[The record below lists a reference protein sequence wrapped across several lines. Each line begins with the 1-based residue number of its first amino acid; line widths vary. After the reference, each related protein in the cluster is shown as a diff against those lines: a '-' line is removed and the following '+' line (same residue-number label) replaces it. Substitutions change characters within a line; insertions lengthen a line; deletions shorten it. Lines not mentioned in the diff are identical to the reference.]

1 MKKHIVL
8 FISTLVLVPM
18 LLTACG
24 NSSKK
29 SNKTNIETTEKLPI
43 PTTENKAI
51 AKSLNKE
58 LNKDGEVATVKVEP
72 EIYDDNSARKKDGSN
87 IAHQEIQAKI
97 TDNGVIKEYENDSKD
112 GDGLFAEGIK
122 EIADEFHAKLKGHDV
137 ITIGYDID
145 RDQSVTIAEVNKSGR
160 IVK

>member
-1 MKKHIVL
+1 MKKQIVL

-97 TDNGVIKEYENDSKD
+97 TDNGVIKEYEND
-112 GDGLFAEGIK
+112 GNDGLFAEGIK
-122 EIADEFHAKLKGHDV
+122 EIADEFHAKLKG
-137 ITIGYDID
+137 D
-145 RDQSVTIAEVNKSGR
+145 RKSTR
-160 IVK
+160 LNSSHS